1 MDMYASFPFATTY
14 SCQSQFISL
23 LSIMK
28 KSRNHLNPS
37 ELLKWSNMQ
46 TVISKKVPRLD
57 KIESNKQ
64 ERKANRFEI

>member
-1 MDMYASFPFATTY
+1 
-14 SCQSQFISL
+14 
-23 LSIMK
+23 MK